1 MLRAATFCV
10 ILAAGC
16 ATPAINPMVRLY
28 ALESDYL
35 TLADAAADYC
45 ARPDADPAV
54 KERIKRINR
63 IAVDAILEARE
74 GNGDPEQAVER
85 LQDAINRI
93 QEILSP

>member
-16 ATPAINPMVRLY
+16 ASTAINPMVRLY
-28 ALESDYL
+28 AMESDYL

-74 GNGDPEQAVER
+74 GNGDPEQAADR

-93 QEILSP
+93 QEILHP

>member
-35 TLADAAADYC
+35 TLA
-45 ARPDADPAV
+45 DADPAV